1 MAIRILA
8 PNNWNQ
14 TLSCNDTTVNHVVT
28 SSTEPRPLRIAKGHS
43 FLLDFLFEEDLGC
56 LRHYIFSAVILTAV
70 CPLPIFSSF
79 LFYLRRRASRQPCL
93 ENIKSLTD
101 KRLRIMRS
109 TIMLITCYHYTFPL
123 KILYFFLRIKSCFR
137 KGFVCTV

>member
-1 MAIRILA
+1 MAITILA
-8 PNNWNQ
+8 PINWNQ
-14 TLSCNDTTVNHVVT
+14 TLSCNDTIVKHVVT
-28 SSTEPRPLRIAKGHS
+28 SSTEPRPLRIAKGHTVS
-43 FLLDFLFEEDLGC
+43 YWTFVRGRSRLSEALHIFCCNIDSCLSATHFL
-56 LRHYIFSAVILTAV
+56 
-70 CPLPIFSSF
+70 SF

-123 KILYFFLRIKSCFR
+123 KILYYFMNKVVF
-137 KGFVCTV
+137 

>member
-1 MAIRILA
+1 MAIRFLA
-8 PNNWNQ
+8 PKNWNQ
-14 TLSCNDTTVNHVVT
+14 TPSCNDTIVKHVVT
-28 SSTEPRPLRIAKGHS
+28 SSTDSEEPRPLRIAKGHTVS
-43 FLLDFLFEEDLGC
+43 YWTFVRGRSRLSEALHIFCCNIDSC
-56 LRHYIFSAVILTAV
+56 LSATH
-70 CPLPIFSSF
+70 FSSF

-123 KILYFFLRIKSCFR
+123 KIL
-137 KGFVCTV
+137 